1 MAARQRQRS
10 GGAVGAPSASEA
22 TVVPSQSIRRTESPV
37 PRTQTRTPID
47 SSRRSDSPFSTSQT
61 RSSIAQRAESPVP
74 IPRSALNGSLRAASP
89 AGSYRSNRT
98 TSPSRTRPSSP
109 SKSDIQSSRRR
120 PPNGTPRNGESI
132 ASPTP
137 TITIP
142 SSTSTAPSSWTRD
155 GPSSSTR
162 AKPSQP
168 FLQTRALSS
177 RSSLDA
183 PPISPTSSQN
193 VVASPNDMLP
203 APFASRQLSTR
214 TPSPAASISSR
225 RSQRGKASTPTPE
238 PPLPTS
244 TRITAQ
250 NSQSRRDPNARISFF
265 DPANQALLDRLL
277 SSTTGPSSS
286 TGKPTETSPPVGA
299 EDEEEIEDEGENTQ
313 ATLADIEEMLDGYE
327 WLGEGMG
334 LLKTSKGPADH
345 IESRLLDELL
355 QLERVRSLEIFQI
368 GR

>member
-1 MAARQRQRS
+1 M
-10 GGAVGAPSASEA
+10 
-22 TVVPSQSIRRTESPV
+22 
-37 PRTQTRTPID
+37 
-47 SSRRSDSPFSTSQT
+47 F
-61 RSSIAQRAESPVP
+61 
-74 IPRSALNGSLRAASP
+74 
-89 AGSYRSNRT
+89 
-98 TSPSRTRPSSP
+98 
-109 SKSDIQSSRRR
+109 
-120 PPNGTPRNGESI
+120 
-132 ASPTP
+132 
-137 TITIP
+137 
-142 SSTSTAPSSWTRD
+142 
-155 GPSSSTR
+155 
-162 AKPSQP
+162 
-168 FLQTRALSS
+168 
-177 RSSLDA
+177 
-183 PPISPTSSQN
+183 
-193 VVASPNDMLP
+193 
-203 APFASRQLSTR
+203 
-214 TPSPAASISSR
+214 SPAASISSR

-277 SSTTGPSSS
+277 SSATGPSSS

-355 QLERVRSLEIFQI
+355 QLERVRCLEFFKLERERLTNLQANIHSFLESDDRI
-368 GR
+368 STVMGYLDEAIMELDGMESTLSSYKIHLNVRMLFTFTNEY